1 MNLIFSIVKSFLL
14 FVLAICIFSILSV
27 VGFFWTIVK
36 LFYKAKISSALQGL
50 NDYFFSLALSI
61 NQIGAVAFQGLF
73 NDTLIKGKGL
83 PFGDEDK
90 QISEVMGWNERYF
103 ELTKIGKTLVKILD
117 KLDPKHC
124 EKTLFGMVEKS
135 EKKVKLFEE
144 LESKFK
150 NTDLKIQM

>member
-1 MNLIFSIVKSFLL
+1 MNFIFNITKSFLL
-14 FVLAICIFSILSV
+14 FVLAICIFGVLSV
-27 VGFFWTIVK
+27 VGFIWTILK
-36 LFYKAKISSALQGL
+36 LFYKRKISSALQGL
-50 NDYFFSLALSI
+50 NNYFFSLALSI

-103 ELTKIGKTLVKILD
+103 ELTKIGKILVRLLN
-117 KLDPKHC
+117 KLDPRHC
-124 EKTLFGMVEKS
+124 EKTLFRMVKKS
-135 EKKVKLFEE
+135 EKKVELFTK

-150 NTDLKIQM
+150 NNDSKT